1 MGLRTQNRQPAGTW
15 EVRELAECV
24 GRRTGIPYLIPFCFT
39 PDLSQGGRVPGGS
52 EREGCA
58 CWAHLEPSLKQLWAP
73 R

>member
-39 PDLSQGGRVPGGS
+39 PDLRAREAGCRVGQRERGVLAGRTWSQ
-52 EREGCA
+52 A
-58 CWAHLEPSLKQLWAP
+58 
-73 R
+73 